1 MAGIKE
7 NKSSYGQEAYV
18 TQILHKEDHNNIAL
32 EKFLPGGP
40 LAVLPMKTHNNYYRS
55 AIIWSDNKE
64 VTRSRLKASKSNP
77 DTISYELERHCF
89 DWLGNN

>member
-40 LAVLPMKTHNNYYRS
+40 LAVLPMKKHNNYYLS
-55 AIIWSDNKE
+55 LIHI
-64 VTRSRLKASKSNP
+64 
-77 DTISYELERHCF
+77 
-89 DWLGNN
+89 

>member
-18 TQILHKEDHNNIAL
+18 TQILHKEDHKNIAL

-40 LAVLPMKTHNNYYRS
+40 LAVLPMKKHLL
-55 AIIWSDNKE
+55 I
-64 VTRSRLKASKSNP
+64 
-77 DTISYELERHCF
+77 F
-89 DWLGNN
+89 